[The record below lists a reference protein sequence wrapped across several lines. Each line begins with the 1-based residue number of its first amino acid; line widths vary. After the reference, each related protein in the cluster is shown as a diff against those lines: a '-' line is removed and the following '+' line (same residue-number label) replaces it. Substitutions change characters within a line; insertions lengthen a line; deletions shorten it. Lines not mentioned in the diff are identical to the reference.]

1 MKFCVIV
8 IYSFV
13 LPATTM
19 TVTASPSSKASKT
32 SKTNC
37 KSSKSKSG
45 KSDSNKGCTESMFIQ
60 HAVPETVGENVFE
73 SASIEGVPNLFQ
85 PDGMSLG
92 LGAGTTAPPPTVGGT
107 LTGTTAPPATIA
119 PTVGG
124 TLVGM
129 MSMSL
134 PDLGGGTAALPIG
147 EMSMSM
153 PDLGGGTAALTIGE
167 MSKALPDLG
176 GGTAALPIGE
186 MSMSM
191 PDLGGGTAAL
201 RINSD
206 TDTMTEDDEDDEND
220 EENGEGFIENIKNAT
235 DAGIEFLQNATYKVV
250 DLVNG
255 GDGTETDKEEGVED
269 DTASAGAVAA
279 DNRVSFILCQ
289 ITAAVASLIVMV
301 IVV

>member
-13 LPATTM
+13 VPAMTM
-19 TVTASPSSKASKT
+19 TVTVSPSSKA

-37 KSSKSKSG
+37 KSSKSKSD
-45 KSDSNKGCTESMFIQ
+45 KYDSNKGCAESILLFQ
-60 HAVPETVGENVFE
+60 HAVHETVGENVLE

-85 PDGMSLG
+85 PDL
-92 LGAGTTAPPPTVGGT
+92 
-107 LTGTTAPPATIA
+107 
-119 PTVGG
+119 
-124 TLVGM
+124 
-129 MSMSL
+129 
-134 PDLGGGTAALPIG
+134 DGGTAALTIG
-147 EMSMSM
+147 MMSMSM

-167 MSKALPDLG
+167 MSMSLPYVEVQKVVPNNDFEPLM
-176 GGTAALPIGE
+176 

-191 PDLGGGTAAL
+191 PSLEELTRV

-206 TDTMTEDDEDDEND
+206 TDTMTEDEEDEEKD
-220 EENGEGFIENIKNAT
+220 EENREGFIENIKNAT
-235 DAGIEFLQNATYKVV
+235 DAGIEFLQNATDKVV
-250 DLVNG
+250 NIVNG
-255 GDGTETDKEEGVED
+255 GDGTETDNEEGVED

-279 DNRVSFILCQ
+279 DHLVSFILCQ

>member
-1 MKFCVIV
+1 M
-8 IYSFV
+8 
-13 LPATTM
+13 
-19 TVTASPSSKASKT
+19 
-32 SKTNC
+32 
-37 KSSKSKSG
+37 
-45 KSDSNKGCTESMFIQ
+45 
-60 HAVPETVGENVFE
+60 
-73 SASIEGVPNLFQ
+73 
-85 PDGMSLG
+85 
-92 LGAGTTAPPPTVGGT
+92 
-107 LTGTTAPPATIA
+107 
-119 PTVGG
+119 
-124 TLVGM
+124 
-129 MSMSL
+129 
-134 PDLGGGTAALPIG
+134 PDLGGGTAALTIG

-153 PDLGGGTAALTIGE
+153 PDLGGGTAALAIGV
-167 MSKALPDLG
+167 MSMSMPDLGGGTAALAIGVMSMSMPDLG

-201 RINSD
+201 RINAD
-206 TDTMTEDDEDDEND
+206 TDTMTEDEEND

-235 DAGIEFLQNATYKVV
+235 DVGIEFLQNATYKVV
-250 DLVNG
+250 DIVNG

>member
-1 MKFCVIV
+1 
-8 IYSFV
+8 
-13 LPATTM
+13 M

-32 SKTNC
+32 NC
-37 KSSKSKSG
+37 KSSKSKSD
-45 KSDSNKGCTESMFIQ
+45 KYDSNKGCTESIFIQ

-92 LGAGTTAPPPTVGGT
+92 LGLGA
-107 LTGTTAPPATIA
+107 GTTAPPATIA

-124 TLVGM
+124 TLVGA
-129 MSMSL
+129 
-134 PDLGGGTAALPIG
+134 TAP
-147 EMSMSM
+147 

-167 MSKALPDLG
+167 MSMSLPNVEVQKVVPNNDFEPLM
-176 GGTAALPIGE
+176 

-191 PDLGGGTAAL
+191 PSLEELTRV

-206 TDTMTEDDEDDEND
+206 TDTMTEDEEND

-235 DAGIEFLQNATYKVV
+235 DAGIEFLQNATDKVV
-250 DLVNG
+250 NIVNG
-255 GDGTETDKEEGVED
+255 GDGTETDEEEGVED

-279 DNRVSFILCQ
+279 DLRVSFILCQ

-301 IVV
+301 IVA